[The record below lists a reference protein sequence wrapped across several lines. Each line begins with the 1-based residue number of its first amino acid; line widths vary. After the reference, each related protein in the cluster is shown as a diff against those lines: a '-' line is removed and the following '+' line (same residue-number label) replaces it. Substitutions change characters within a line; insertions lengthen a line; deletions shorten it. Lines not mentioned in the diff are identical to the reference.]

1 MKKSHFTIIELLLV
15 ISIAGVML
23 SVAVPAFSRMIKG
36 SASGIAVRELMGKI
50 NAARSYAISN
60 GTYVALVFP
69 GASETSDFQKR
80 FGNRA
85 YRVCEVTPNGTG
97 YRFLRWI
104 PGENWQYFPNGILFG
119 YGTAVEGPVKAKND
133 DETTQEGTSNNI
145 HTTDLASCN
154 IGGRSYSES
163 GTTKNIANYLV
174 FRPDG
179 MTDQFPNPILL
190 RLRDGKVDENGTPTD
205 VSSGY
210 YPLVVRFNGKPRAYN
225 ELKEE

>member
-69 GASETSDFQKR
+69 GKSGDTSDFQKR
-80 FGNRA
+80 FGYRA
-85 YRVCEVTPNGTG
+85 YRVCEVAPDGTG

-104 PGENWQYFPNGILFG
+104 PGENWQYFPGGILLG
-119 YGTAVEGPVKAKND
+119 YGTGDEPPVKAKND
-133 DETTQEGTSNNI
+133 DEKTADGTANI
-145 HTTDLASCN
+145 HSDLSCN
-154 IGGRSYSES
+154 IEGRSSES
-163 GTTKNIANYLV
+163 GTPKNIANYLV

-190 RLRDGKVDENGTPTD
+190 RLRDGKVDSNGNASG

-210 YPLVVRFNGKPRAYN
+210 YPLVVRFNGKPKAYN
-225 ELKEE
+225 ELVE

>member
-69 GASETSDFQKR
+69 GKSGDTLDFQKR
-80 FGNRA
+80 FGYRA
-85 YRVCEVTPNGTG
+85 YRVCEVAPDGTG

-104 PGENWQYFPNGILFG
+104 PGENWQYFPGGILLG
-119 YGTAVEGPVKAKND
+119 YGTGDEPPVKAKND
-133 DETTQEGTSNNI
+133 DEKTADGTANI
-145 HTTDLASCN
+145 HSASALSCN

-163 GTTKNIANYLV
+163 GTTKDIANYLV

>member
-69 GASETSDFQKR
+69 GKSGDTSDFQKR
-80 FGNRA
+80 FGYRA
-85 YRVCEVTPNGTG
+85 YRVCEVAPDGTG

-104 PGENWQYFPNGILFG
+104 PGENWQYFPGGILLG
-119 YGTAVEGPVKAKND
+119 YGTGDEPPVKAKND
-133 DETTQEGTSNNI
+133 DEKTADGTANI
-145 HTTDLASCN
+145 HSALSCN
-154 IGGRSYSES
+154 IVDRSYSES
-163 GTTKNIANYLV
+163 ETTNIANYLV

-190 RLRDGKVDENGTPTD
+190 RLRDGKVDSNGNASG
-205 VSSGY
+205 VSGGY
-210 YPLVVRFNGKPRAYN
+210 YPLVVRFNGKPKAYN
-225 ELKEE
+225 ELVGE

>member
-36 SASGIAVRELMGKI
+36 SASGIAVWELMGKI

-69 GASETSDFQKR
+69 GTSETSDFQKR
-80 FGNRA
+80 FGYRS
-85 YRVCEVTPNGTG
+85 YRVCEVAPDGTG

-119 YGTAVEGPVKAKND
+119 YGTGAEYPVKAKND
-133 DETTQEGTSNNI
+133 DEKTADGTTNI
-145 HTTDLASCN
+145 HSASALSCN

-179 MTDQFPNPILL
+179 MTDQFPDPILL
-190 RLRDGKVDENGTPTD
+190 RLRDGKVDSSGEATD

-210 YPLVVRFNGKPRAYN
+210 YPLVVRFNGKPKAYN
-225 ELKEE
+225 ELVE

>member
-69 GASETSDFQKR
+69 GKSGDTSDFQKR
-80 FGNRA
+80 FGYRA
-85 YRVCEVTPNGTG
+85 YRVCEVAPDGTG

-104 PGENWQYFPNGILFG
+104 PGENWQYFPGGILLG
-119 YGTAVEGPVKAKND
+119 YGTGDEPPVKAKND
-133 DETTQEGTSNNI
+133 DEKTADGTANI
-145 HTTDLASCN
+145 HSGLSCN
-154 IGGRSYSES
+154 IGGRSYSEES
-163 GTTKNIANYLV
+163 GTPKNIANYLV

-190 RLRDGKVDENGTPTD
+190 RLRDGKVDSEGAASD
-205 VSSGY
+205 VSGGY
-210 YPLVVRFNGKPRAYN
+210 YPLVVRFNGKPKAYN
-225 ELKEE
+225 ELVGE

>member
-69 GASETSDFQKR
+69 GDSGDNSDFQKR
-80 FGNRA
+80 FGYRA
-85 YRVCEVTPNGTG
+85 YRVCEVAPDGTG

-104 PGENWQYFPNGILFG
+104 PGENWQYFPGGILLG
-119 YGTAVEGPVKAKND
+119 YGTEDEPPVKAKND
-133 DETTQEGTSNNI
+133 DEKTADGTEII
-145 HTTDLASCN
+145 HPDLSCN

-179 MTDQFPNPILL
+179 MTDQFPDPILL
-190 RLRDGKVDENGTPTD
+190 RLRDGKVDSSGEATD

-210 YPLVVRFNGKPRAYN
+210 YPLVVRFNGKPKAYN
-225 ELKEE
+225 ELVE

>member
-69 GASETSDFQKR
+69 GTSETSDFQKR
-80 FGNRA
+80 FGYRS
-85 YRVCEVTPNGTG
+85 YRVCEVAPDGTG

-119 YGTAVEGPVKAKND
+119 YGTGDEPPVKARND
-133 DETTQEGTSNNI
+133 DEKKTADGTTNI
-145 HTTDLASCN
+145 HSALSCN

-163 GTTKNIANYLV
+163 GTTKNIDNYLV

-179 MTDQFPNPILL
+179 MTDQFPDPILL
-190 RLRDGKVDENGTPTD
+190 RLRDGKVDSNGKATD
-205 VSSGY
+205 VSGGY
-210 YPLVVRFNGKPRAYN
+210 YPLVVRFNGKPKAYN
-225 ELKEE
+225 ELVE

>member
-69 GASETSDFQKR
+69 GDSGDNPDFQKR
-80 FGNRA
+80 FGYRS
-85 YRVCEVTPNGTG
+85 YRVCEVAPDGTG

-119 YGTAVEGPVKAKND
+119 YGTGAEYPVKAKND
-133 DETTQEGTSNNI
+133 DEKTADGTANI
-145 HTTDLASCN
+145 HSASALSCN

-163 GTTKNIANYLV
+163 GKTENIANYLV

-190 RLRDGKVDENGTPTD
+190 RLRDGKVDSNGNASG

-210 YPLVVRFNGKPRAYN
+210 YPLVVRFNGKPKAYN
-225 ELKEE
+225 ELVE

>member
-69 GASETSDFQKR
+69 GTSETSDFQKR
-80 FGNRA
+80 FGYRS
-85 YRVCEVTPNGTG
+85 YRVCEVAPDGTG

-104 PGENWQYFPNGILFG
+104 PGENWQYFPTGIILG
-119 YGTAVEGPVKAKND
+119 HSSSGAESLVQAKNS
-133 DETTQEGTSNNI
+133 DEKTKENDINIQSSN
-145 HTTDLASCN
+145 LSCN

-163 GTTKNIANYLV
+163 GTTANIDNYIV

-179 MTDQFPNPILL
+179 MTDKFPNAILL
-190 RLRDGKVDENGTPTD
+190 RLRDGKVDSSGKATD

-210 YPLVVRFNGKPRAYN
+210 YPLVVRFNGKPKAYN
-225 ELKEE
+225 ELVE